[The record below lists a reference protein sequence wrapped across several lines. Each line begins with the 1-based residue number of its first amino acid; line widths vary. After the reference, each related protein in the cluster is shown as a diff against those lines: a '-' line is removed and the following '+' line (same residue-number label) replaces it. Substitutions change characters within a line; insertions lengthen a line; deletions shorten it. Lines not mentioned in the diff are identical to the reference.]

1 MNSTFSPKPEN
12 YSTAHDYIDALIK
25 YAERS
30 LELCLCSTG
39 LSSLTVPGP
48 VHKKLSSTLQV
59 VDLSKNNIQEVPY
72 LIRDCISLNR
82 LYLPFN
88 KLQHSPPGH
97 FSHLASSMTVLDLS
111 DNLLVGTLFD
121 GDQPSFPILDVTPT
135 IPYKNENVNPNSTG
149 ISTEMS
155 AEVSMNNQKPSNF
168 IKFPQLRKLNVSN
181 NKLTSLSPSP
191 ATLKVQFP
199 QLLQLNASK
208 NELSTLSEALPLT
221 IVHADFSSNKLVSID
236 NVNWADL
243 YRLNN
248 LNLAAN
254 DIKYLPK
261 SLYFI
266 RQSLK
271 LLKLDW
277 NCIEIQNRGRGLR
290 HILNK
295 DQIFWDEEKR
305 SQEIQDLE
313 KNTQNLP
320 QNSPQNLP
328 QNSPETEPN
337 HEKQSSTVSTAS
349 ETRSIE
355 VNNASTMT
363 DNSKMPQI
371 TKNCPKSQNSTTSD
385 PASDL
390 NSELKSDPNSSN
402 QHKTPGNKNP
412 GNYRDFD
419 RNPNTMVVR
428 KTGSNPEIRVRD
440 TKITQNNSPN
450 RRRREAVD
458 NYKKIANST
467 GMSSIKEDEN
477 KKFESRVRQKSK
489 DKIVVSS
496 NGLKTGI
503 SKKVCSG
510 QSSSNSSK
518 ITEGASVAGKT
529 VAAKQ
534 KQIEELRDFMNS
546 YTVIAPDPELIK
558 LDGDLALFLSDGV
571 YKMFLKWLMK

>member
-1 MNSTFSPKPEN
+1 MSKEIS
-12 YSTAHDYIDALIK
+12 ID
-25 YAERS
+25 S
-30 LELCLCSTG
+30 
-39 LSSLTVPGP
+39 
-48 VHKKLSSTLQV
+48 
-59 VDLSKNNIQEVPY
+59 
-72 LIRDCISLNR
+72 
-82 LYLPFN
+82 
-88 KLQHSPPGH
+88 
-97 FSHLASSMTVLDLS
+97 
-111 DNLLVGTLFD
+111 
-121 GDQPSFPILDVTPT
+121 
-135 IPYKNENVNPNSTG
+135 
-149 ISTEMS
+149 
-155 AEVSMNNQKPSNF
+155 QKPSNF

-208 NELSTLSEALPLT
+208 NELATLSDALPLT
-221 IVHADFSSNKLVSID
+221 IVHADFSSNKLGSID

-313 KNTQNLP
+313 KTTQNLP
-320 QNSPQNLP
+320 QHSPQNLP
-328 QNSPETEPN
+328 QILLQNSPETEPN

-355 VNNASTMT
+355 VTNASTMT
-363 DNSKMPQI
+363 DNSKIPQI
-371 TKNCPKSQNSTTSD
+371 TKNSPKSQNSTTSD
-385 PASDL
+385 QASDL
-390 NSELKSDPNSSN
+390 NSDLKTDLKSDPNSSN
-402 QHKTPGNKNP
+402 QHKTPGSKNP

-503 SKKVCSG
+503 SKKVCSS
-510 QSSSNSSK
+510 QNSSNSSK
-518 ITEGASVAGKT
+518 ITEGASMAGKT

-558 LDGDLALFLSDGV
+558 SDGDLALFLSDGV
-571 YKMFLKWLMK
+571 YEMFLKWLMN